1 MEFHLRVPG
10 GYWCLDIRQ
19 TSLYISRHAFAF
31 FRRYSSGERRRAVQ
45 GGGRVAHNGPL
56 RRLSMTSRK
65 REQLLSTA
73 VDLFYREGYHA
84 TGIDRILAESGVAK
98 MTLYK
103 HFRSKDELIMA
114 ALEVRRQ
121 RTAERMLEAEARLQP
136 RAAILAVFDG
146 LQEFLQDEA
155 FRGCA
160 FIHAAAEFH
169 ERSHPIHRQA
179 AEQKAF
185 VEAYF
190 QRQLERLGV
199 RSAAL
204 LARQLQY
211 LMEGALVMAHIHG
224 PADQAREAR
233 QAAESLLQVA
243 GI

>member
-1 MEFHLRVPG
+1 
-10 GYWCLDIRQ
+10 
-19 TSLYISRHAFAF
+19 
-31 FRRYSSGERRRAVQ
+31 
-45 GGGRVAHNGPL
+45 
-56 RRLSMTSRK
+56 
-65 REQLLSTA
+65 
-73 VDLFYREGYHA
+73 
-84 TGIDRILAESGVAK
+84 

-179 AEQKAF
+179 AEQKASLKPISS
-185 VEAYF
+185 ASWSASA
-190 QRQLERLGV
+190 RV
-199 RSAAL
+199 RRHCLRGSCNT
-204 LARQLQY
+204 
-211 LMEGALVMAHIHG
+211 
-224 PADQAREAR
+224 
-233 QAAESLLQVA
+233 
-243 GI
+243 

>member
-1 MEFHLRVPG
+1 
-10 GYWCLDIRQ
+10 
-19 TSLYISRHAFAF
+19 
-31 FRRYSSGERRRAVQ
+31 
-45 GGGRVAHNGPL
+45 
-56 RRLSMTSRK
+56 MTSRK

-211 LMEGALVMAHIHG
+211 LMEGAW
-224 PADQAREAR
+224 
-233 QAAESLLQVA
+233 
-243 GI
+243 

>member
-1 MEFHLRVPG
+1 
-10 GYWCLDIRQ
+10 
-19 TSLYISRHAFAF
+19 
-31 FRRYSSGERRRAVQ
+31 
-45 GGGRVAHNGPL
+45 
-56 RRLSMTSRK
+56 MTSRK

-199 RSAAL
+199 RSA
-204 LARQLQY
+204 RQLQY